1 MKKPL
6 ILITNS
12 SNREEPMGEG
22 ARIIHCPYA
31 YGAAIAA
38 AGGIPVQTME
48 FAAEEL
54 ADLCDGLLL
63 SGGEDV
69 DPARYGETI
78 LNDTVIADTRRDAYE
93 FPLAKA
99 FLDRGKPILAI
110 CRGFQV
116 LNVVLGGDLWQDLPE
131 QLGFIHSNSKLRHPC
146 FTEEGSI
153 IREIF
158 GAEFKVN
165 STHHQAVR
173 RLGEGLKVTGRSI
186 EGIVEAYEHE
196 TLPIIGTQFHPERLT
211 GGHYD
216 GRTPDFAPWFER
228 FIKMVVDNSSR

>member
-1 MKKPL
+1 MTLNKENIMKKPL

-131 QLGFIHSNSKLRHPC
+131 QLGFIHSAIPASPRKDRSSVRSSAPSLR
-146 FTEEGSI
+146 
-153 IREIF
+153 
-158 GAEFKVN
+158 
-165 STHHQAVR
+165 STPPTTRPSAGWAR
-173 RLGEGLKVTGRSI
+173 
-186 EGIVEAYEHE
+186 A
-196 TLPIIGTQFHPERLT
+196 
-211 GGHYD
+211 
-216 GRTPDFAPWFER
+216 
-228 FIKMVVDNSSR
+228 